1 MLFVIPVLLDM
12 LKFFVLYILH
22 IGGMEKHD
30 VFINALWYGGLFFI
44 TKVITYFLAADQ
56 NIISIL
62 TGFSGFGFVSVFGFF
77 GVILSTIIAAA
88 IVYYL
93 FKLNVRLSKSRGS
106 LGKFLYLLLI
116 LFLIF
121 IQLI

>member
-1 MLFVIPVLLDM
+1 MLFIVPVLLDI

-22 IGGMEKHD
+22 IDGIERHD
-30 VFINALWYGGLFFI
+30 IFNKALWYGGLFLI
-44 TKVITYFLAADQ
+44 TKLITYFIAADQ
-56 NIISIL
+56 NLISIL
-62 TGFSGFGFVSVFGFF
+62 TGFDGFEFISTFGFF
-77 GVILSTIIAAA
+77 GVILSTIIAAV
-88 IVYYL
+88 IIYYL
-93 FKLNVRLSKSRGS
+93 FKLNVRLSENRGS